1 MSGVAWKQRG
11 HGPALVFL
19 HGVGGGAES
28 WDAQLAAFGA
38 THRAMAW
45 DMPGYGGSDDL
56 AESGFDG
63 WVAALADWLDAAG
76 VTQCTLVGHSIGGMI
91 AQLFA
96 ARHPARVTRLVLS
109 ATSAAFGNP
118 DGDFQRAFLQ
128 SRLAPL
134 DAGRGMADLA
144 AEFVPSL
151 VGPAASEAARD
162 AAVATMSRVRAG
174 TYRAAMTALVGFDAR
189 AELPGVA
196 APAVLI
202 AGENDPAAP
211 LRAME
216 RLAER
221 LPDARLIRM
230 PGMGHLG
237 NIEQPDAYNRVL
249 REVLSGRPLNSIP
262 EGID

>member
-1 MSGVAWKQRG
+1 MSAVAWKERG
-11 HGPALVFL
+11 KGDALVFL

-28 WDAQLAAFGA
+28 WDAQLSAFGT

-45 DMPGYGGSDDL
+45 DMPGYGGSDDP
-56 AESGFDG
+56 AAPGFDG
-63 WVAALADWLDAAG
+63 WVAALAGWLDATGVAG
-76 VTQCTLVGHSIGGMI
+76 CTLVGHSIGGMI

-96 ARHPARVTRLVLS
+96 ARHPQRVTRLVLS

-118 DGDFQRAFLQ
+118 DGAFQRAFLE

-134 DAGRGMADLA
+134 DAGRSMAELA
-144 AEFVPSL
+144 AEFVPGL
-151 VGPAASEAARD
+151 VGLAAPEAARR
-162 AAVATMSRVRAG
+162 AAVATMSRVRPE

-189 AELPGVA
+189 AELPGVT

-202 AGENDPAAP
+202 AGEDDPAAP
-211 LRAME
+211 VKAME

-237 NIEQPDAYNRVL
+237 NIEQPDAYNSVL
-249 REVLSGRPLNSIP
+249 RAVLSGRPVNSIP